1 MLCPYYG
8 NGKKDVSRLVDFID
22 QLKEREPEQAEE
34 NMEASK
40 IQVVTDKNEFLT
52 GTNFNKF
59 PRKLTKIKT
68 RQRIKGIRNS
78 VN

>member
-34 NMEASK
+34 NKEASK

-52 GTNFNKF
+52 GINLNKF
-59 PRKLTKIKT
+59 HRKLTKIKT
-68 RQRIKGIRNS
+68 RQRTKGIRNS

>member
-8 NGKKDVSRLVDFID
+8 NGKKDVSRLVEFID
-22 QLKEREPEQAEE
+22 QLKERESEQAEE
-34 NMEASK
+34 NMEPSK

-52 GTNFNKF
+52 GTNINKF
-59 PRKLTKIKT
+59 HRKLTKTKT